1 MMKGI
6 IDYKRADA
14 VAVPESDMYVVTN
27 RGQKKFK
34 VRRSRGRQPLGGS
47 YTSTMGG
54 GLRILDTLE
63 GYEGI
68 PPR

>member
-34 VRRSRGRQPLGGS
+34 VRRS
-47 YTSTMGG
+47 
-54 GLRILDTLE
+54 
-63 GYEGI
+63 
-68 PPR
+68 